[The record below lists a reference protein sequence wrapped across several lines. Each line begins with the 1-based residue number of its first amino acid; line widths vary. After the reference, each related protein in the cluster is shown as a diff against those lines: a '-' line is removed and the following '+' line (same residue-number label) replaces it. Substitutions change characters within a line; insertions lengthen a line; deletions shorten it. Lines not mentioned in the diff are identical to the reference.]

1 MFSGQYTE
9 EAFLLSSLHVVVK
22 VWANCISQAKFDLNI
37 CDGVADLSLNFKLG
51 HPKHQHCDPPND
63 PLQPDHDYHDD
74 HCEDHDEQE
83 SFCPVP
89 QPQRKSQARRE
100 QNRLRVTKE

>member
-9 EAFLLSSLHVVVK
+9 EAFLLSSLHEVVK
-22 VWANCISQAKFDLNI
+22 VWANGIGQAKFDLNI

-51 HPKHQHCDPPND
+51 HPKQQHCDPPNA

-74 HCEDHDEQE
+74 HC
-83 SFCPVP
+83 P
-89 QPQRKSQARRE
+89 
-100 QNRLRVTKE
+100 